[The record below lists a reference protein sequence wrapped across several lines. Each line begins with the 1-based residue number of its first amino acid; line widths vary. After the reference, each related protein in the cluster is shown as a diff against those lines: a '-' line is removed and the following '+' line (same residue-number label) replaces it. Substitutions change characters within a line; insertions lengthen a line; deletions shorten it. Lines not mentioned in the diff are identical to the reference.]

1 MYKLNKSDIEK
12 LKPLEHYFLQILE
25 NYKRSSS
32 VKEDIIVSEIYTKL
46 TGKVEKNFACGQ
58 CSFRMYKT
66 VGDAYWEALKTLE
79 STTDDTKTHTPKKNK
94 TTTKKTKTNDRQRK
108 ARVAKEKD

>member
-1 MYKLNKSDIEK
+1 MNKLTKDDINS
-12 LKPLEHYFLQILE
+12 LKKVEIYFIQIRE
-25 NYKRSSS
+25 GYKRCSS
-32 VKEDIIVSEIYTKL
+32 VKEDTMVSEIYTRI

-66 VGDAYWEALKTLE
+66 VGDAYWQALDALKSE
-79 STTDDTKTHTPKKNK
+79 ETD
-94 TTTKKTKTNDRQRK
+94 TTKKKNDKPKTVKKSKTNDRQRK

>member
-1 MYKLNKSDIEK
+1 MYKLNKDEINS
-12 LKPLEHYFLQILE
+12 LKKVEEFFKQIRE
-25 NYKRSSS
+25 GYKRASSIKDDM
-32 VKEDIIVSEIYTKL
+32 VVAEIYTKL

-79 STTDDTKTHTPKKNK
+79 STTDDTKTHTPNKNK
-94 TTTKKTKTNDRQRK
+94 TTTKTVKKNGQRRTK
-108 ARVAKEKD
+108 AKKE

>member
-1 MYKLNKSDIEK
+1 MNKLTKDEINS
-12 LKPLEHYFLQILE
+12 LKKVEIYFIQIRE
-25 NYKRSSS
+25 GYKRCSS
-32 VKEDIIVSEIYTKL
+32 VKEDTMVSEIYTKL

-58 CSFRMYKT
+58 CSFRMYKV
-66 VGDAYWEALKTLE
+66 VGDAYFETLDALKSE
-79 STTDDTKTHTPKKNK
+79 ATDTHTPKKNK

>member
-1 MYKLNKSDIEK
+1 MNKLTKDEINS
-12 LKPLEHYFLQILE
+12 LKKVEIYFIQIRE
-25 NYKRSSS
+25 GYKRCSS
-32 VKEDIIVSEIYTKL
+32 VKEDTIVSEIYTKL

-66 VGDAYWEALKTLE
+66 VGDAYWQALDALKSE
-79 STTDDTKTHTPKKNK
+79 ETDTHTPKKNK